1 MLCPG
6 VRPPVKWVPRKE
18 AGSGADRSPVPCA
31 IVGEDPATEDL
42 SAIEVAIGEV
52 HELASAFHPMR
63 GVAMPL
69 FRIRAGKGVYG
80 TAAILEDESDGQI
93 VKGRRRRGCEMK
105 RTMIFRQ

>member
-1 MLCPG
+1 
-6 VRPPVKWVPRKE
+6 
-18 AGSGADRSPVPCA
+18 
-31 IVGEDPATEDL
+31 
-42 SAIEVAIGEV
+42 
-52 HELASAFHPMR
+52 
-63 GVAMPL
+63 MPL